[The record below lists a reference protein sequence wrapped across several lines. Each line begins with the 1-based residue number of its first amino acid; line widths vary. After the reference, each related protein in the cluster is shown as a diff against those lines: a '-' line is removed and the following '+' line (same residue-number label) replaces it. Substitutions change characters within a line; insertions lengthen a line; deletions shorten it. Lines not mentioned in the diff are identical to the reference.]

1 MSIKMLEGV
10 TLRSITGMHRGSG
23 EIVFTAEDGRRWR
36 MLHHQD
42 CCESVELEDACGD
55 VEDLIGTPI
64 TVAEERSMAGPS
76 RYESS
81 TWTFY
86 ELATNRGSMT
96 LRWLGVSNGY
106 YGEGVSFEEIS
117 HHDLAREGKLV
128 DGVYEVETAD
138 GREWWLW
145 DQESWRDFSGEVLDT
160 WTASRRFTV
169 LGPALRRPE

>member
-1 MSIKMLEGV
+1 MGSISMLEGL
-10 TLRSITGMHRGSG
+10 TLSSITGMHRGSS
-23 EIVFTAEDGRRWR
+23 EIRFTTTCGRSFR

-42 CCESVELEDACGD
+42 CCESVELEDVCGD
-55 VEDLIGTPI
+55 VEDLIGSPI
-64 TVAEERSMAGPS
+64 TRAEERSMEGPG

-86 ELATNRGSMT
+86 ALSTRHGHVD

-106 YGEGVSFEEIS
+106 YSERVSFEEID
-117 HHDLAREGKLV
+117 HHDLAREGDLE

-160 WTASRRFTV
+160 WTARNRFSV
-169 LGPALRRPE
+169 LGPALRRP